1 MSRLFSILFAL
12 AYVGVSIISYAQ
24 SVRGGGTNYNA
35 VNNIFNVKDFGA
47 RGDGSNDDRAAIQAA
62 IDAAIHAKG
71 KLIIPT
77 PANYYRINGTLFFQ
91 SKKGNQAFFDVEGQ
105 GHWEQQIVYQ
115 GPSGKP
121 AVVIIGMKG
130 GTFTRV
136 MVKLGDG
143 VSNSACFEIGTAD
156 DANSTAGFSFYDCTA
171 TLNEGANNQGWRLG
185 EIEGGNADISQILF
199 SNCKAEGWPGPN
211 GVGSHWPGQVGFNI
225 TGRNTLA
232 LTWIG
237 GSALFNETAVKLEQ
251 GGSLAF
257 HSFQTSNNGLDFHL
271 EWANVVS
278 LYGGRF
284 ESGKQFLKVEQM
296 SAHPTFAV
304 YNAIIED
311 YKPTTHGMMFEFRAP
326 GTLIIDGSVI
336 TRINNDYDARMFT
349 LSTPTSNPFGTFLI
363 RGGKINSSDP
373 FVTAE
378 GWKVA
383 VENVVSVSPD
393 DLQSSGYFTNTDTVV
408 SPPTETRG
416 TFTIL
421 GAAILVLI
429 FLIVIYLLT
438 RKQKSTR
445 KQKRTA

>member
-1 MSRLFSILFAL
+1 MSRLPLILFAFT
-12 AYVGVSIISYAQ
+12 YVAVSMVSSAQ
-24 SVRGGGTNYNA
+24 SLRGGGTNYNE

-47 RGDGSNDDRAAIQAA
+47 KGDGSSDDRAAIQAA
-62 IDAAIHAKG
+62 IDATINAKG

-77 PANYYRINGTLFFQ
+77 PSNYYRINGTLFFQ
-91 SKKGNQAFFDVEGQ
+91 NKNGNQAFFDVEGQ

-143 VSNSACFEIGTAD
+143 VSNSACFEIGTTD
-156 DANSTAGFSFYDCTA
+156 DSNSTAGFAFYDCTA
-171 TLNEGANNQGWRLG
+171 TLNTGTNNQGWRLG
-185 EIEGGNADISQILF
+185 HIEGGSADISMILF
-199 SNCKAEGWPGPN
+199 SNCKAEGWPGPE
-211 GVGSHWPGQVGFNI
+211 GVGSHWPGQVGFNV
-225 TGRNTLA
+225 TGHNTLA
-232 LTWIG
+232 ITWVG
-237 GSALFNETAVKLEQ
+237 GGTLFNETAVKLEQ

-257 HSFQTSNNGLDFHL
+257 HSFQSSNNGLDFHL

-284 ESGKQFLKVEQM
+284 EAGKQFLKVDAM

-311 YKPTTHGMMFEFRAP
+311 YRPTTHGMMFEFRAP
-326 GTLIIDGSVI
+326 GTLIIDGTPI
-336 TRINNDYDARMFT
+336 TRINNDFDARMFT
-349 LSTPTSNPFGTFLI
+349 LSTPTLNPFGTFLI

-378 GWKVA
+378 GWKVV

-393 DLQSSGYFTNTDTVV
+393 ELQSSGYFTNISSTTE
-408 SPPTETRG
+408 PPPQTKG
-416 TFTIL
+416 TFTIF

-429 FLIVIYLLT
+429 FLLIIYLLT
-438 RKQKSTR
+438 RRQKLTR